1 MLDLIATGLGGGL
14 LSGAGVWAW
23 FTRQPKIPVVEAGR
37 VSELAG
43 SIDAMAVE
51 LKQRPLELQ
60 AERDQNV
67 KMLRSILAELSE
79 RPIVVTAKVGA
90 ENPLILAKLLDADEN
105 NILATFPLEAR
116 HRRPTMVYEGTR
128 FKLSHTEPGLAV
140 YRKHA

>member
-23 FTRQPKIPVVEAGR
+23 FTRQPKIPVVAASR
-37 VSELAG
+37 VSDLAG
-43 SIDAMAVE
+43 VIEE
-51 LKQRPLELQ
+51 LTTELHERPLELQ

-67 KMLRSILAELSE
+67 KLLREILAELAE